1 MLFDKEACMVLKHQQ
16 TNWLKALALH
26 YLSFEY
32 GSVLQLAYAMVFQCG
47 NDIGVFFQGR
57 RLFGPLE
64 LYVFLTSMLL
74 IIEDS
79 V

>member
-1 MLFDKEACMVLKHQQ
+1 MVLKHQQ
-16 TNWLKALALH
+16 TNWLNALALH

-32 GSVLQLAYAMVFQCG
+32 GSALQLAYAMVCQCG
-47 NDIGVFFQGR
+47 NDIGVFFQGHQ
-57 RLFGPLE
+57 LFGPLE
-64 LYVFLTSMLL
+64 LYVFLKSMLL